1 MAFISFKPTD
11 YFNTL
16 LYTGNGSARSLTGVG
31 FQPDIVWM
39 KGRSTTDNHILCD
52 APRGVEEYIQPDTN
66 AAEGSGPPS
75 PNQSVTSFDADGF
88 SIGGW
93 SAINTNLA
101 TQVAWNWKMGTTSGL
116 SGGTLTPSAYSINT
130 TSKQGIYKYTGTGSS
145 ATIAHGLGAAPSAIF
160 IKKLSGADS
169 WACYMESAGN
179 TKCMALDTSAALETG
194 AGFWDSTSPTSTVF
208 TVKDN
213 SRLNTSGQDYVAY
226 AFCDVPG
233 YFQQGVYTGNADST
247 KGTFIYTGFSP
258 GYVFVKNDASSEN
271 WHAYDN
277 KRNTINVRDL
287 TLDPDQTSAESTL
300 SGIDFTSSGFT
311 LRTTATWG
319 NGNAATYRYWAWAAD
334 PMIGSAGNPGLA
346 K

>member
-1 MAFISFKPTD
+1 MAYISFKPTD

-39 KGRSTTDNHILCD
+39 KGRSFSDNHILCD
-52 APRGVEEYIQPDTN
+52 AVRGVEEYIQPDTN
-66 AAEGSGPPS
+66 AAEGSGPPA
-75 PNQSVTSFDADGF
+75 PNESVTSFDADGF

-130 TSKQGIYKYTGTGSS
+130 TAKQGIYKYTGTGST
-145 ATIAHGLGAAPSAIF
+145 ATIAHGLTSAPSAIF
-160 IKKLSGADS
+160 IKRLNGTNN
-169 WACYMESAGN
+169 WACYMKSAGN
-179 TKCMALDTSAALETG
+179 TKYTILNTDGAIQTGSA
-194 AGFWDSTSPTSTVF
+194 FWNDTSPTSTVF
-208 TVKDN
+208 TIEDN
-213 SRLNTSGQDYVAY
+213 VTVNTSGQDYVAY

-258 GYVFVKNDASSEN
+258 AYVFVKNDASSEN
-271 WHAYDN
+271 WHGYDN
-277 KRNTINVRDL
+277 KRNTYNVRDL
-287 TLDPDQTSAESTL
+287 TLDPDQNSAESTL
-300 SGIDFTSSGFT
+300 SGIDFTSNGFS

-319 NGNAATYRYWAWAAD
+319 NGNAATYRYWAWAAN
-334 PMIGSAGNPGLA
+334 PLIGSGGTPGLA
-346 K
+346 E